1 MTLEESESSGRG
13 DEPRLGVGVEKGIWS
28 RHLHILPMLG
38 TPEPLLPND
47 SSETSHS
54 RIEM

>member
-1 MTLEESESSGRG
+1 MTWEESESSGRG
-13 DEPRLGVGVEKGIWS
+13 DEPMLGTVVEKWIWS
-28 RHLHILPMLG
+28 RHLHILPML
-38 TPEPLLPND
+38 LD